1 MEEKTLYLLRKHP
14 QGEIIV
20 NVNHIVKIESGT
32 NCIKIKLSDDTIF
45 RADYT
50 MQSIIGVLPIK

>member
-1 MEEKTLYLLRKHP
+1 MEEKMLVRLRKHP
-14 QGEIIV
+14 QGEMIV
-20 NVNHIVKIESGT
+20 NINHIVKIESGSE
-32 NCIKIKLSDDTIF
+32 CIKIKLSDDTIF

>member
-1 MEEKTLYLLRKHP
+1 MDEKMLVRLRKHP
-14 QGEIIV
+14 QGDIIV

-32 NCIKIKLSDDTIF
+32 NCIKIKLSDDTIL

-50 MQSIIGVLPIK
+50 MESIIGVLPIK